1 MRKRKRKNLVPILF
15 FAVAGAA
22 VLSLGIR
29 LAGELGKEKPE
40 ELLVRYMGYIESGEY
55 EKMYEMVDVD
65 TLTGLDREGFIERNS
80 RIYEG
85 IEVHDLKISDI
96 QETDRNGKTVTVAYD
111 TSMDTVAGEISF
123 SNEVVFE
130 NTKEGY
136 LLLWKDALIFPELT
150 ATEKVSVTTHK
161 AARGKILDRN
171 GKTLAG
177 PGTAVLVGIVPGKL
191 REEENPGSL
200 KRIAQ
205 LLEMDEETIRD
216 KLAASWVREDSFVP
230 LTTIPE
236 VLDMQVLLGGLSEEM
251 QKEQERQEQ
260 LLAIPGVMLTDVEV
274 RSYPLG
280 EAASHLIGYV
290 QNVTAEDL
298 EEHEGEGYDSSS
310 VIGRSGME
318 ALYEKEL
325 KGRNGCEISI
335 VDQNGNKRAVL
346 ASIPKQDG
354 QNIQLTIDSELQ
366 TSLYRK
372 FAEDP
377 GCSVAVQPYTGEVL
391 ALVSTPSYDNND
403 FIMGMSDEQW
413 TSLNEDEKMPLYNR
427 FRQIWCPGSSLKPV
441 VAGIGLKTGAIDPDE
456 DSGSEGL
463 SWQKDS
469 SWGSYYVTTLHDYS
483 PVNLTNA
490 LIYSDNIYFAKA
502 ALKIGADAFVSSL
515 ESLGFGQELPF
526 EITMTKSQYSNT
538 DKIETEIQLADS
550 GYGQGQIL
558 VNPLHLAS
566 MYTAFLNG
574 GDMLKPKLRYE
585 EDSVSEIWIPQAF
598 SEEIV
603 DQVMEGLYGVVN
615 NSGGTGYGAHREDM
629 TLAGKTGTAELK
641 ASQED
646 TSGTEIGWFSVF
658 TTDRNAA
665 SPILLVSMVEDVKN
679 LGGSGYVVEK
689 DAQVLDE
696 YFTAE

>member
-1 MRKRKRKNLVPILF
+1 M
-15 FAVAGAA
+15 
-22 VLSLGIR
+22 
-29 LAGELGKEKPE
+29 
-40 ELLVRYMGYIESGEY
+40 
-55 EKMYEMVDVD
+55 
-65 TLTGLDREGFIERNS
+65 
-80 RIYEG
+80 
-85 IEVHDLKISDI
+85 
-96 QETDRNGKTVTVAYD
+96 
-111 TSMDTVAGEISF
+111 
-123 SNEVVFE
+123 
-130 NTKEGY
+130 
-136 LLLWKDALIFPELT
+136 
-150 ATEKVSVTTHK
+150 
-161 AARGKILDRN
+161 
-171 GKTLAG
+171 
-177 PGTAVLVGIVPGKL
+177 L
-191 REEENPGSL
+191 RCC
-200 KRIAQ
+200 A
-205 LLEMDEETIRD
+205 
-216 KLAASWVREDSFVP
+216 
-230 LTTIPE
+230 
-236 VLDMQVLLGGLSEEM
+236 
-251 QKEQERQEQ
+251 
-260 LLAIPGVMLTDVEV
+260 
-274 RSYPLG
+274 
-280 EAASHLIGYV
+280 
-290 QNVTAEDL
+290 
-298 EEHEGEGYDSSS
+298 
-310 VIGRSGME
+310 
-318 ALYEKEL
+318 ALY
-325 KGRNGCEISI
+325 R
-335 VDQNGNKRAVL
+335 
-346 ASIPKQDG
+346 
-354 QNIQLTIDSELQ
+354 
-366 TSLYRK
+366 
-372 FAEDP
+372 
-377 GCSVAVQPYTGEVL
+377 EVL

-629 TLAGKTGTAELK
+629 TLAEKQELR
-641 ASQED
+641 S
-646 TSGTEIGWFSVF
+646 
-658 TTDRNAA
+658 
-665 SPILLVSMVEDVKN
+665 
-679 LGGSGYVVEK
+679 
-689 DAQVLDE
+689 
-696 YFTAE
+696 